1 MFDQKSTTSE
11 RKAFLEALL
20 EEEGVEEEEEAEV
33 PDDEQLND
41 MIARNEDE
49 MELFTRMDM
58 ERCSRDAL
66 DPNLRHKPRLI
77 SEEELPSWLLR
88 GDEEFEFEANEERLF
103 GRGSRARKTVD
114 YSEMLTEREWL
125 KETEAKKQRRK
136 KKKVPS
142 TDTDGA
148 PSSKR
153 KKTGRA
159 TAAPVSS
166 KVIRMLMKLW
176 DITVDYRDHTGRQI
190 AGIFMVLPTRKEL
203 PEYYQI
209 IRKPIDFKKIKERIQ
224 KGKYHCVADMQEDVL
239 LLCKNARTYNQEGS
253 QIYMDS
259 QELEQAF
266 MEAKSQVES
275 GTVDCGDSDEDQT
288 HEAEGY
294 VSDTSDVST
303 PRSTPKLKGIRPDR
317 GKGRKRKGPGRPKK
331 HPMIVESDNDESE
344 IQYMVMDYVPSPA
357 SSYTSSQV
365 PSPAS
370 SLASSSHSKKKAG
383 AT

>member
-125 KETEAKKQRRK
+125 KAVEDGTLEQTEAKKQRRK
-136 KKKVPS
+136 KEE
-142 TDTDGA
+142 GA
-148 PSSKR
+148 LHR
-153 KKTGRA
+153 
-159 TAAPVSS
+159 
-166 KVIRMLMKLW
+166 
-176 DITVDYRDHTGRQI
+176 H
-190 AGIFMVLPTRKEL
+190 
-203 PEYYQI
+203 
-209 IRKPIDFKKIKERIQ
+209 
-224 KGKYHCVADMQEDVL
+224 
-239 LLCKNARTYNQEGS
+239 
-253 QIYMDS
+253 
-259 QELEQAF
+259 
-266 MEAKSQVES
+266 
-275 GTVDCGDSDEDQT
+275 
-288 HEAEGY
+288 
-294 VSDTSDVST
+294 
-303 PRSTPKLKGIRPDR
+303 
-317 GKGRKRKGPGRPKK
+317 
-331 HPMIVESDNDESE
+331 
-344 IQYMVMDYVPSPA
+344 
-357 SSYTSSQV
+357 
-365 PSPAS
+365 
-370 SLASSSHSKKKAG
+370 
-383 AT
+383 